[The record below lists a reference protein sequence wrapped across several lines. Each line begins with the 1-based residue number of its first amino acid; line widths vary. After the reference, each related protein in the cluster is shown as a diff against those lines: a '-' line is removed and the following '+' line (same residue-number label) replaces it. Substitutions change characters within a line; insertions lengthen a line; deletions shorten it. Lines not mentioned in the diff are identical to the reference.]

1 MMVLFKRYGLPLLAA
16 VLLIA
21 LTVTVGGGR
30 IRKTAHRDYYERWIM
45 DDAQMLS
52 AESRK
57 AFSEVNETLDKKY
70 GSVLGVITVQSLN
83 GEDISEAVYRLGEAG
98 GFGQNDLVLLVSLGD
113 RQWYLGYG
121 DQIAQY
127 ADQTL
132 RHLFINTLDDK
143 LYDGNAD
150 TQLAKL
156 YNALPDWYAGH
167 VPQGGTSA
175 NRRSGI
181 SGIGFLNTL
190 LVVIAL
196 IAVLVLLFNV
206 FAVLL
211 FPSAKAGGANPFC
224 GWLILPI
231 LALLFRRKTGTS
243 DEETNSDGSADRF

>member
-1 MMVLFKRYGLPLLAA
+1 MMVFFKRYGVPLLAV

-21 LTVTVGGGR
+21 LTLTVGGGR
-30 IRKTAHRDYYERWIM
+30 IRKTANRDYYERWIM

-52 AESRK
+52 TEARK
-57 AFSEVNETLDKKY
+57 AFSAINETLDKKY
-70 GSVLGVITVQSLN
+70 GSVFGVITVQSLN

-98 GFGQNDLVLLVSLGD
+98 GFGQNDLVLLISLGD

-132 RHLFINTLDDK
+132 RHLFINILDNK
-143 LYDGNAD
+143 LYDGNAEA
-150 TQLAKL
+150 QLAKL
-156 YNALPDWYAGH
+156 YNALQDWYAGH
-167 VPQGGTSA
+167 VPQGGASV

-181 SGIGFLNTL
+181 SGMGFLNTL
-190 LVVIAL
+190 LVVVAL
-196 IAVLVLLFNV
+196 IAVLVLLLNV

-211 FPSAKAGGANPFC
+211 FPFGKTGGGIPYC

-231 LALLFRRKTGTS
+231 FALLFRRKAEQT
-243 DEETNSDGSADRF
+243 DKRANCDGSSDRI